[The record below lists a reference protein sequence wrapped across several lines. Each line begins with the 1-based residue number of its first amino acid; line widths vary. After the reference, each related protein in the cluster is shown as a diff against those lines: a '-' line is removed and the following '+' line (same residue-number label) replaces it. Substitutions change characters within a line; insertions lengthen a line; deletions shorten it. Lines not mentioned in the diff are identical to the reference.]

1 MANWSYYPTRRYTGR
16 RSFNPYYNTAY
27 KNTRTRTSRRKA
39 NRESWAARQ
48 QKDAATVT
56 ISRIATVP
64 VVISNGYQSAAVAIN
79 HWDSLRL
86 SSYFNNYAPMYDQMK
101 LDKIRMKLTGNQAGT
116 AQTSNLSPAVVLA
129 FDRNGLSPSQEVS
142 TATIS
147 TYSSAQLKQWSTGNA
162 FVMYQT
168 FYPSTIMEKGQYIP
182 TDSLLDPSLTA
193 NQVSQNPAYNLSD
206 PTLPFK
212 PISMLG
218 VDLGISAP
226 SNQTFAFTVE
236 FEYTVTFRGMRK
248 PSLSYDIDF
257 YSLRLSTLNYQGTVV
272 VSELRKERL
281 LNTALFNPNERNYT
295 NGSMGLL
302 VYFTRVSNI
311 LFDGSRRVRMVVQ
324 FNGTSTPQSFV
335 LPANSYYFE
344 FPDEGYYNSTDIAI
358 TSLTALGGER
368 AEDLVSLQTLI
379 NAVSMTTATLYL
391 QQEDLPEYWW
401 GGIE

>member
-16 RSFNPYYNTAY
+16 RSFNPYHSTAY

-86 SSYFNNYAPMYDQMK
+86 STYFNNYAPMYDQMK
-101 LDKIRMKLTGNQAGT
+101 IDKIRMKVTGNQAGT

-212 PISMLG
+212 PVSMLG

-257 YSLRLSTLNYQGTVV
+257 YSLRVYKLVGQGTEYGT
-272 VSELRKERL
+272 ELITEKL
-281 LNTALFNPNERNYT
+281 LSNALYNTNERNYT
-295 NGSMGLL
+295 NATMGI
-302 VYFTRVSNI
+302 VIYFTRVGAN
-311 LFDGSRRVRMVVQ
+311 FVNGSLRVSFHIR
-324 FNGTSTPQSFV
+324 FNRASTPQSFV
-335 LPANSYYFE
+335 LPASSYYFE
-344 FPDEGYYNSTDIAI
+344 IPDEGYYDDTQQVYFSFT
-358 TSLTALGGER
+358 TLGGENVD
-368 AEDLVSLQTLI
+368 DLIVFSATMTPLTLTDI
-379 NAVSMTTATLYL
+379 SGSV
-391 QQEDLPEYWW
+391 QREDLPEYWW
-401 GGIE
+401 NGN